1 MEQNFSIF
9 GITSPINQLVDAD
22 KDFDLMQTIEDYEV
36 ELYLSKNVYHHDLED
51 DPKDNFNY
59 RYAIEAYYSEENDE
73 TYYYLMLIPT
83 FGSLSA
89 KRQADVRDMVG
100 MDETDTPNEIDVHD
114 YGIQIIMGRENVKGQ
129 YDKSV
134 VDKIASV
141 VDVIDRMRGFYLDKA
156 QNRLGSTGWD
166 MLDDYIN
173 GNDFL
178 KATLDR
184 YDSSK

>member
-9 GITSPINQLVDAD
+9 GMTCPNNQLVSVD
-22 KDFDLMQTIEDYEV
+22 KDFNLEQTIDDYEI

-51 DPKDNFNY
+51 DPKDNFDY

-100 MDETDTPNEIDVHD
+100 ADDDFTPNEIDVHD
-114 YGIQIIMGRENVKGQ
+114 YGMQIIMAREDVKGK
-129 YDKSV
+129 YDKSIM
-134 VDKIASV
+134 DKIASV
-141 VDVIDRMRGFYLDKA
+141 VDFIDRMRGFYFDKA
-156 QNRLGSTGWD
+156 QNRIGTTGWD
-166 MLDDYIN
+166 MLADW
-173 GNDFL
+173 L
-178 KATLDR
+178 KDEDSIQKTLDR
-184 YDSSK
+184 YSDK